1 MSTSAPEAISTNFS
15 AVDFGAMTADEQ
27 RAFFDEYGF
36 LVVPGAV
43 PPAQLATIRED
54 ITHLNWREREDNF
67 WSSPATG
74 QLVENPAVTAA
85 VRACYG
91 PDIRFFKG
99 VYVSRPPAPRDATK
113 PTRQG
118 LHLDYGT
125 RENEADMR
133 NNSPSWVNVGFYFTN
148 LTPDHGPLWVV
159 PGSNRRYDLAPGKS
173 VEHMSGQ
180 AQMILAKAGDAVL
193 FHCFTAHAGG
203 YNFSDT
209 SRDALF
215 LSYRPKWAQLPTQN
229 EVWPDAV
236 LASAS
241 PELKRLLTGAA

>member
-1 MSTSAPEAISTNFS
+1 MSTPALVAISTEFDGAN
-15 AVDFGAMTADEQ
+15 FGALTANEQ
-27 RAFFDEYGF
+27 RAFFDEHGF

-43 PPAQLATIRED
+43 PPTQLASIRED
-54 ITHLNWREREDNF
+54 IARLNWREREDNF
-67 WSSPATG
+67 WSSPATA
-74 QLVENPAVTAA
+74 QLVENPAVTTA

-91 PDIRFFKG
+91 PNIRFFKG
-99 VYVSRPPAPRDATK
+99 VYVSRPPAPRDLTK

-125 RENEADMR
+125 AENSADMR
-133 NNSPSWVNVGFYFTN
+133 NFSPSWVNIGFYFTN

-159 PGSNRRYDLAPGKS
+159 PGSNRRYDIAPGKS
-173 VEHMSGQ
+173 VESLSGS
-180 AQMILAKAGDAVL
+180 AKMVLAKAGDAVL

-215 LSYRPKWAQLPTQN
+215 LSYRPKWAQLPNQN
-229 EVWPDAV
+229 EVWPDSV
-236 LASAS
+236 LAAAS
-241 PELKRLLTGAA
+241 PELRRLLTGDV

>member
-1 MSTSAPEAISTNFS
+1 
-15 AVDFGAMTADEQ
+15 MTADEQ
-27 RAFFDEYGF
+27 RAFFGEHGF
-36 LVVPGAV
+36 LVVPGAI
-43 PPAQLATIRED
+43 PPAPLATIHDD
-54 ITHLNWREREDNF
+54 IARLNWREREDHF
-67 WSSPATG
+67 WSSEAAA

-99 VYVSRPPAPRDATK
+99 LYVSRPPAPREANK

-125 RENEADMR
+125 AENSADVR
-133 NNSPSWVNVGFYFTN
+133 NLSPSWVNVGFYLTN

-173 VEHMSGQ
+173 VESLSGS
-180 AQMILAKAGDAVL
+180 AQMVLAKAGDAVL

-203 YNFSDT
+203 YNFSD
-209 SRDALF
+209 SPRNALF
-215 LSYRPKWAQLPTQN
+215 FSYRPKWAQLPTQN

-236 LASAS
+236 LAAAP
-241 PELKRLLTGAA
+241 PERRRLLTGDV